1 MKASKSEVNNVFKI
15 GTFSKLSD
23 VSIKTL
29 RYYDQRDILKPS
41 MIDETSGYRFYASS
55 QLLTIRRIQAWKDQG
70 FTLEQI
76 KTLLQ
81 EDTSAEKVVKSLK
94 QKQQELQLAMDEI
107 HHQLNEISK
116 RIDYVEHQEIENV
129 NPTPVLKERDHIL
142 VASIREV
149 VQQSSFCLLLDEV
162 KKYVKWHGEDE
173 NNSLIIQSYHCFS
186 RKEEALVDLEVAIP
200 ISSIIPESSRIKVY
214 HLPKAEKVISL
225 THECNPYHIV
235 CDAHDQL
242 LAYIQSNKLKINS
255 DHPIREHYLF
265 GDKEV
270 YGSIRKAE
278 LSIPV
283 Q

>member
-1 MKASKSEVNNVFKI
+1 MFKI

-41 MIDETSGYRFYASS
+41 MIDETSSYRFYASS

-81 EDTSAEKVVKSLK
+81 EDILPEKVVKSLK
-94 QKQQELQLAMDEI
+94 EKQEELQLAIDEM
-107 HHQLNEISK
+107 HLQLNEISK
-116 RIDYVEHQEIENV
+116 RIDHVEHHEMEKV
-129 NPTPVLKERDHIL
+129 NPTPVFKKRNSIL

-149 VQQSSFCLLLDEV
+149 IPQSSFCLLLDEV
-162 KKYVKWHGEDE
+162 KKYVKSHGEDE
-173 NNSLIIQSYHCFS
+173 NNSLIVQWYNSSS
-186 RKEEALVDLEVAIP
+186 RKEEEKLDLEVAIP
-200 ISSIIPESSRIKVY
+200 ITNRISDSKRIKVY
-214 HLPKAEKVISL
+214 HLPKEEKVVSL
-225 THECNPYHIV
+225 THECNPYHIA
-235 CDAHDQL
+235 CDAQNHL
-242 LAYIQSNKLKINS
+242 LTYIQSNKLKVNP

-270 YGSIRKAE
+270 YGSTRKAE
-278 LSIPV
+278 LSIPIL
-283 Q
+283 